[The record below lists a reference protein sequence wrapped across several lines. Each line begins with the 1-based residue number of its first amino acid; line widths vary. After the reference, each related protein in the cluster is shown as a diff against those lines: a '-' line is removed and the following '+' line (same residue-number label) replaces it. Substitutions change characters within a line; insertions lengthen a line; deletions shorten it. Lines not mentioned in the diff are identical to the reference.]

1 MVRSNATQVFYSNLC
16 CIVYPFKFDTFPS
29 SDLLYQIKYFISR
42 YNQSI
47 NCLWQNTL
55 SSLFALNKVL
65 LSASLK
71 KYVVRKKPRK
81 LWKSSV
87 NLESIPWSY
96 YIISNTC
103 FLEVRSFLRQN
114 KKKNISSYKHLGKF
128 KAIWK
133 KKS

>member
-1 MVRSNATQVFYSNLC
+1 MQHKYFNLICVALFIRLNLIHFHLSICFIRSNILSADITNQL
-16 CIVYPFKFDTFPS
+16 IVCDKTHFQAS
-29 SDLLYQIKYFISR
+29 LLQ
-42 YNQSI
+42 
-47 NCLWQNTL
+47 
-55 SSLFALNKVL
+55 NKVL

-71 KYVVRKKPRK
+71 KYVVRKKTRK

-114 KKKNISSYKHLGKF
+114 KKKNISSYKYLGKF
-128 KAIWK
+128 KAI
-133 KKS
+133 